1 MSLYNSLRNAYS
13 IYGGEFAHLSLIL
26 KKYVYLA
33 TLGLSCGTQ
42 GRLYVVRNLSLQRQD
57 SLVVAQGLS
66 SCSLRA

>member
-42 GRLYVVRNLSLQRQD
+42 GRLCRTESFI
-57 SLVVAQGLS
+57 AATGLS
-66 SCSLRA
+66 SCGTGAQ